1 MGLHKMTFMNKK
13 IIIPIAAVLLLA
25 VGLFWFFNQRRS
37 DLTDELQ
44 QHLTSEKVGVL
55 AESDYSESIH
65 EFYTERDYMEV
76 WLFNGTLSNKG
87 EELLEQIEDSKYD
100 GLQPSDY
107 NLTKIYELSSNKDK
121 ENKKFRNLSSEEKV
135 NLELLLT
142 DSFFN
147 LAHDL
152 DKGKVNPSSLD
163 PNWKFE
169 EKETDLNYS
178 DLIKEVASGSSVK
191 KTFEKLYP
199 NSELY
204 AHGKDAIKELYEIRE
219 NDTLTWSF
227 EPVEGAIKV
236 GEKHAAIPELRKRLV
251 FWDFLK
257 QYDTDE
263 ATLFDST
270 MFSGLQKY
278 QESNGMNPDGVIG
291 SLVAESLNNSPQNL
305 IDIASI
311 NMERLRWMPK
321 MDWNQEMVLVNIAN
335 YQLDYMEKADTAFTA
350 KVIVGKEYN
359 ESPTFTAP
367 MSYIVFS
374 PYWNIPESITNEE
387 IIPSVQKNPNYLSQK
402 NMEVVNGSGEVVKA
416 SKINLSKEEGYRVRQ
431 KPGGDNSL
439 GLVKFMFPNEYNIYI
454 HDTPSRSLFEKET
467 RALSHGCIRI
477 QNPEQFA
484 KILLHD
490 KSWTDEKI
498 KEAMNQENEE
508 VVELDRKI
516 PVVIL
521 YMTFWADK
529 DGKANFRSDVYDRDQ
544 GLLKALRSDK
554 SGLDKA

>member
-1 MGLHKMTFMNKK
+1 MNKK

-454 HDTPSRSLFEKET
+454 HDTPARSLFEKET

>member
-1 MGLHKMTFMNKK
+1 MGLHKMPFMNKK

-454 HDTPSRSLFEKET
+454 HDTPARSLFEKET

>member
-1 MGLHKMTFMNKK
+1 MNKK
-13 IIIPIAAVLLLA
+13 IIVPISAVLLLA
-25 VGLFWFFNQRRS
+25 VGLIWFFNQRRS

-44 QHLTSEKVGVL
+44 ANLSGEKTGVL
-55 AESDYSESIH
+55 ANSNYSEEIQS
-65 EFYTERDYMEV
+65 FYAGREYMEV
-76 WLFNGTLSNKG
+76 WLFNGTLSKTG
-87 EELLEQIEDSKYD
+87 KEMLAQIENSKYD
-100 GLQPSDY
+100 GLQPEDY
-107 NLTKIYELSSNKDK
+107 NLAKIYELSSNQEK

-152 DKGKVNPSSLD
+152 EKGKVNPSSLD

-169 EKETDLNYS
+169 EKETDVNYTG
-178 DLIKEVASGSSVK
+178 LLEKVANGSSVE
-191 KTFEKLYP
+191 KTLASLYP
-199 NSELY
+199 NSDLY
-204 AHGKDAIKELYEIRE
+204 AHGREAIEELYKIQK
-219 NDTLTWSF
+219 NDTLTWDF
-227 EPVEGAIKV
+227 AKVDGAIKV
-236 GEKHAAIPELRKRLV
+236 GEKHEAIPALRKRLI
-251 FWDFLK
+251 FWDVLK
-257 QYDTDE
+257 PYETSDPS
-263 ATLFDST
+263 LFDST
-270 MFSGLQKY
+270 MFAGLQKY

-335 YQLDYMEKADTAFTA
+335 YQLDYMNNSDTAFTA

-374 PYWNIPESITNEE
+374 PYWNIPESITNDE

-402 NMEVVNGSGEVVKA
+402 NMEVVDGSGEVVKA
-416 SKINLSKEEGYRVRQ
+416 SQVNLSKETGYRVRQ

-439 GLVKFMFPNEYNIYI
+439 GLVKFMFPNDYNIYI
-454 HDTPSRSLFEKET
+454 HDTPARSLFDRET

-477 QNPEQFA
+477 QNPDQFA
-484 KILLHD
+484 KILLND
-490 KSWTDEKI
+490 KSWDDEKI
-498 KEAMNQENEE
+498 QKAMNQTNEE
-508 VVELDRKI
+508 VVKLDREI
-516 PVVIL
+516 PVVL
-521 YMTFWADK
+521 VYMTFWADK
-529 DGKANFRSDVYDRDQ
+529 KGKANFRSDVYERDQ
-544 GLLKALRSDK
+544 SLLKALRSKK
-554 SGLDKA
+554 SSLDQA